1 VSNEDKTNEKEL
13 WATIPNSK
21 GVDRAENLISLS
33 HIAYDRGDYRSALA
47 LCESAEDIYIS
58 LKEVVT
64 TNTLMHV
71 YEGITW
77 SLKKLNRNSEAAE
90 AALKAAKVLAHDDVS
105 ASLSMLREAGRSYF
119 HAGEYEKALECQRQV
134 FAEADPEI
142 TEWNIAS
149 DYYNCGTA
157 NMELKNYADAIPD
170 LLKARECFKKE
181 KQPENVYL
189 CDEYLSQAYLEL
201 GNGVEAINHGQKAL
215 DFAIISK
222 KETNESTAR
231 YHLGCAKILIA
242 EFDQALKLLNESL
255 SINAHL
261 PDPDWELTICANQK
275 IANIL
280 TIKGKTKA
288 AEAILKRNKT
298 LEETIYDS

>member
-1 VSNEDKTNEKEL
+1 MSNENKTNEKEL

-105 ASLSMLREAGRSYF
+105 ASL
-119 HAGEYEKALECQRQV
+119 
-134 FAEADPEI
+134 
-142 TEWNIAS
+142 
-149 DYYNCGTA
+149 
-157 NMELKNYADAIPD
+157 
-170 LLKARECFKKE
+170 
-181 KQPENVYL
+181 
-189 CDEYLSQAYLEL
+189 
-201 GNGVEAINHGQKAL
+201 
-215 DFAIISK
+215 
-222 KETNESTAR
+222 
-231 YHLGCAKILIA
+231 
-242 EFDQALKLLNESL
+242 
-255 SINAHL
+255 
-261 PDPDWELTICANQK
+261 
-275 IANIL
+275 
-280 TIKGKTKA
+280 
-288 AEAILKRNKT
+288 
-298 LEETIYDS
+298 